1 MTRGAVTK
9 SLRIAWL
16 ALLVAGGA
24 LDRAAAAVA
33 IDAAAVAPGSAPVGV
48 ATIVTV
54 TATISDPSVIA
65 DGVNLQRLDAAGRVV
80 AVLGILRDDGA
91 NGDVAAGDRTFTIRT
106 TIFETTLGSVAL
118 RVSAAFRGSLV
129 RALSRPLAVNVTGA
143 TATGIAI
150 LSPANL
156 AYLNTSP
163 VNVSGTVGDP
173 GAQVTVNGVPAS
185 VSGGASSSPCL
196 WLKATT
202 RSPPWPATRAA
213 RRARAA
219 SR

>member
-1 MTRGAVTK
+1 MAGVALTK
-9 SLRIAWL
+9 SFRIVL
-16 ALLVAGGA
+16 FGLLLTGSALG
-24 LDRAAAAVA
+24 RASAAVA
-33 IDAAAVAPGSAPVGV
+33 IDSVAVAPGAAPVGV

-54 TATISDPSVIA
+54 TALISDPSVIA

-91 NGDVAAGDRTFTIRT
+91 NGDVAAGDQTFTIRA
-106 TIFETTLGSVAL
+106 TIFETTPGPVTL
-118 RVSAAFRGSLV
+118 RVSAAFRGSLL
-129 RALSRPLAVNVTGA
+129 RALSKLLAVNVTGA

-156 AYLNTSP
+156 AFVNTSP